1 MTWDPATN
9 FNIYGFSR
17 AREQNTIE
25 DFLNYYIHRD
35 KSERYHGLE
44 ITVWE
49 NEKYG
54 IDEWFNIGGENVSL
68 SEVIEYGVK
77 NKKHGFTNYI
87 YAPYCKSIVE
97 RVILHFT
104 YDGALIL
111 GISTDAGEIHDI
123 NKYNSALKLE
133 RELIDRFGMI
143 KTSIQ
148 RLTPPGKDEEE
159 FDSDIKYWIE
169 RHKEDF
175 NINPKL

>member
-1 MTWDPATN
+1 MSWVAATK
-9 FNIYGFSR
+9 FDIYGFSR

-54 IDEWFNIGGENVSL
+54 IDEWFNIGGENISL

-104 YDGALIL
+104 YDGALIF
-111 GISTDAGEIHDI
+111 GVSIDAGEVYDI
-123 NKYNSALKLE
+123 NKYNNALKVAH
-133 RELIDRFGMI
+133 ELIGRFGII

-148 RLTPPGKDEEE
+148 WLTGPAKDEEE
-159 FDSDIKYWIE
+159 FDSDIKYWTE

-175 NINPKL
+175 DINMTS